1 MASARKGTFEVLGD
15 LGYEIEIV
23 AEENVL
29 ITNYQF
35 CVE

>member
-23 AEENVL
+23 EENVL